1 MLRSRTPLLR
11 HPTRAAPAPP
21 GPPTA
26 PTPREFIAHRD
37 AGALSALPSTD
48 GLRDRPQLR
57 LRAEVE
63 PDKLPSPK
71 EVGVVGRWGG
81 PHPGGPRT
89 HAV

>member
-1 MLRSRTPLLR
+1 MLRSHATPR
-11 HPTRAAPAPP
+11 E
-21 GPPTA
+21 PPTA
-26 PTPREFIAHRD
+26 RRRRPTLEDRPREFIAHRD

-63 PDKLPSPK
+63 PDKQLPSPK
-71 EVGVVGRWGG
+71 EVGVGRSRWGG